1 MGANA
6 ARMMLAALC
15 LALMAALPSCGGAKL
30 SVADEQYARGEYF
43 DAQKTYRKVYNKLTK
58 KEERAARG
66 AVAYKLGLC
75 YDRLNMSARAS
86 SMFANAIRY
95 NYPDSTA
102 ILLMA
107 RSLQAEGKYAQ
118 AQKAYNDFLLLAPD
132 SKEARNGLAG
142 CRLAAQAKAAPTRYV
157 VRNAKLFN
165 SRRSDYAPM
174 FISRSEPDQLYF
186 STTNEKVTGDKRSE
200 ITGMKKGDIWF
211 ARQNEKGEWQRPEPV
226 EGELNTELDEG
237 AVSFTPDGQTMYLS
251 LSLIHI

>member
-118 AQKAYNDFLLLAPD
+118 AQKAYN
-132 SKEARNGLAG
+132 
-142 CRLAAQAKAAPTRYV
+142 
-157 VRNAKLFN
+157 
-165 SRRSDYAPM
+165 
-174 FISRSEPDQLYF
+174 
-186 STTNEKVTGDKRSE
+186 
-200 ITGMKKGDIWF
+200 
-211 ARQNEKGEWQRPEPV
+211 
-226 EGELNTELDEG
+226 
-237 AVSFTPDGQTMYLS
+237 